1 MKGHNMVNPKSIMKR
16 CGIVEQYDI
25 ITHTENTNL
34 NNNGN
39 FNDSN
44 NIKSPKRVTFHNDV
58 LCHIYTYKKVNVY
71 KQSLDFCVKQ
81 MSKVFGTLSSI
92 DIRKS
97 KT

>member
-39 FNDSN
+39 FNG
-44 NIKSPKRVTFHNDV
+44 
-58 LCHIYTYKKVNVY
+58 YY
-71 KQSLDFCVKQ
+71 
-81 MSKVFGTLSSI
+81 
-92 DIRKS
+92 
-97 KT
+97 